1 MIEGKQVVSDRGA
14 IAAQPEDAA
23 RIGAQMLEEG
33 GNAFDAAAASALAS
47 CMLMPASTGVTGYVL
62 CAVVRDGKTGEISSV
77 DANSI
82 APAAAREEMYEVLPA
97 SGAPGDL
104 NSREYNCSVRDD
116 ANVHGP
122 LAVGVPGMG
131 AGIGTLW
138 ERWGRLRWEEIVA
151 PSQRLVE
158 EGFPYGPTAGAV
170 KSLEEVIRKFPS
182 SAAHLLKD
190 GKPPEPDDTWHRPGM
205 DRTLSRLAEA
215 GWRDLYQGKLAH
227 EIADSVQEAGGILTY
242 EDLAAYQPRVT
253 EPLTVSYR
261 DAQVHGV
268 ILPNGTLTTLEIL
281 NMLECF
287 DPPDEGSVEYWH
299 TLAEVLKLAWRD
311 RLTYLTDPDFGDV
324 PVERLLS
331 KDYAAGRVERIHQ
344 YPEWVDT
351 LPARFPTSTA
361 HGTLHLATADAEGNV
376 VSATISQ
383 GGAFGACFVAGDTG
397 LILGHGMCRFDPRP
411 GRMNSVAPG
420 KRPLNNAGT
429 MLIETPERFIGTGL
443 PGGRKI
449 VSVMAR
455 VAQRFA
461 DGGATSLE
469 AHEASRMHVEASE
482 PVSVTENVP
491 SRVVAGLR
499 AMGHEVEVVKGIAGS
514 VHSAEFFKDGSP
526 VRAGGGCWA
535 AGIE

>member
-1 MIEGKQVVSDRGA
+1 MTEGKEVVSSKGA
-14 IAAQPEDAA
+14 IAAQPEEAA
-23 RIGAQMLEEG
+23 RIGARMLEQG

-62 CAVVRDGKTGEISSV
+62 CAMVREGATGRILSV
-77 DANSI
+77 DANST
-82 APAAAREEMYEVLPA
+82 APAAASEDMYEILPA
-97 SGAPGDL
+97 SGEPRDL
-104 NSREYNCSVRDD
+104 NSSEYNCSVKDH

-138 ERWGRLRWEEIVA
+138 ERWGRLKWEDIVA
-151 PSQRLVE
+151 PSQRLVAD
-158 EGFPYGPTAGAV
+158 GFPYGPTAGAI
-170 KSLEEVIRKFPS
+170 KGLEEAIRKFPAT
-182 SAAHLLKD
+182 AAHLLKD
-190 GKPPEPDDTWHRPGM
+190 GELPEPEDVWHRPGM
-205 DRTLSRLAEA
+205 DRTLARIAEA
-215 GWRDLYQGKLAH
+215 GWRDIYEGELAR
-227 EIADSVQEAGGILTY
+227 EIADFVQQSGGILTC
-242 EDLAAYQPRVT
+242 EDLAGYEVRVT
-253 EPLTVSYR
+253 DPLTVTYR
-261 DAQVHGV
+261 DADVHGV
-268 ILPNGTLTTLEIL
+268 ILPNGTLTTLQIL
-281 NMLECF
+281 NMLERF
-287 DPPDEGSVEYWH
+287 DVPDEGSVQYWH

-311 RLTYLTDPDFGDV
+311 RLTYLTDPDFAEV

-351 LPARFPTSTA
+351 LPARFGSSLA
-361 HGTLHLATADAEGNV
+361 HGTLHLATADPEGNV
-376 VSATISQ
+376 VSATITQ
-383 GGAFGACFVAGDTG
+383 GMGFGACFVAGETG
-397 LILGHGMCRFDPRP
+397 LILSHGMCRFDPRP

-455 VAQRFA
+455 VAQCFV
-461 DGGATSLE
+461 DGGASSLE
-469 AHEASRMHVEASE
+469 AHEAPRMHAEMAE
-482 PVSVTENVP
+482 PVNVTGNVP
-491 SRVVAGLR
+491 SGVVAGLR
-499 AMGHEVEVVKGIAGS
+499 AMGHEVEVVKGIAGC

-535 AGIE
+535 AGG